1 MGEPPGALGGA
12 WLALKKKE
20 RVQRTNGKM
29 RVLKESGL
37 GMRRK
42 RPRDPMS
49 ETDRQNF
56 PLG

>member
-1 MGEPPGALGGA
+1 MREPLGALGGA
-12 WLALKKKE
+12 RLALKKEE

-42 RPRDPMS
+42 RPRDPRS
-49 ETDRQNF
+49 ETGR
-56 PLG
+56 

>member
-49 ETDRQNF
+49 ETDR
-56 PLG
+56 